1 MSRKIAFE
9 VSAVHRMKAGK
20 VLYTNIVDTRS
31 AMEACKE
38 VELTK
43 TCIAVLS
50 VKMITEPMIENKEVT
65 TLREYDEA
73 TSNETTNKEDNED

>member
-1 MSRKIAFE
+1 MSQKTAFE
-9 VSAVHRMKAGK
+9 VSAVHRMKACDA
-20 VLYTNIVDTRS
+20 VYTQIVDTRS

-38 VELTK
+38 VELTE

-50 VKMITEPMIENKEVT
+50 VKMITEPMIENKEIT

-73 TSNETTNKEDNED
+73 TGNETTNKEDNED